1 MAEKVSASFR
11 DPSGFMFKR
20 DGEFYRQVNQ
30 SYKADYDLLMSSGLY
45 QHLSKAKALIPHQ
58 EAELGLSPLPE
69 KAYKIIKPLQLGFI
83 SYPYEWCF
91 NQYKDAAI
99 LTLSIARRALEY
111 GMVLKDASA
120 YNIQFHEGR
129 PIFIDTLSFEAY
141 KEGSPWVAYKQ
152 FCQHFLAPLALMA
165 KTDIRLL
172 GLMRN
177 YIDGIPLDLAS
188 ALLPKSTKLHFGLA
202 THIHIHA
209 RSQQKYADQKL
220 SQKELSGKIS
230 KQALFN
236 LIDSLLTVVRSL
248 RVETIMTEWS
258 DYYQDNNYTKSSFEA
273 KRDLVADFVKQVNP
287 KTVWDLGGN
296 TGEFSRCASNLDI
309 PTISFD
315 IDPGAVQQNY
325 TIVKAEKEKFMLP
338 LIMDLTNP
346 SPAIG
351 WHNQER
357 DSLKERGPADLIMAL
372 ALIHHMAIANNV
384 PLREVARSF
393 AELGEYLLI
402 EFVPKQDSQVVRLL
416 SSRLDIF
423 PDYNPEGFKQA
434 FSEYYTILDEKPVTG
449 SERTMYLMK
458 RK

>member
-357 DSLKERGPADLIMAL
+357 DSLKERGPAELIMAL

>member
-248 RVETIMTEWS
+248 RVENCCSPTC
-258 DYYQDNNYTKSSFEA
+258 SSA
-273 KRDLVADFVKQVNP
+273 P
-287 KTVWDLGGN
+287 
-296 TGEFSRCASNLDI
+296 
-309 PTISFD
+309 
-315 IDPGAVQQNY
+315 
-325 TIVKAEKEKFMLP
+325 
-338 LIMDLTNP
+338 
-346 SPAIG
+346 
-351 WHNQER
+351 
-357 DSLKERGPADLIMAL
+357 
-372 ALIHHMAIANNV
+372 
-384 PLREVARSF
+384 
-393 AELGEYLLI
+393 
-402 EFVPKQDSQVVRLL
+402 
-416 SSRLDIF
+416 
-423 PDYNPEGFKQA
+423 
-434 FSEYYTILDEKPVTG
+434 
-449 SERTMYLMK
+449 
-458 RK
+458 

>member
-230 KQALFN
+230 KQALLN

-248 RVETIMTEWS
+248 KVETIMTEWS
-258 DYYQDNNYTKSSFEA
+258 DYYQDNNYTKNSFEA

-357 DSLKERGPADLIMAL
+357 DSLKERGPAELIMAL